1 MFSYQC
7 DFGVNWSASS
17 ARLRRTEAWKETL
30 LCSLDTFPFASSHS
44 IFRYRSGTLTSSS
57 ALSKENTSFTFFLW
71 VYEVSGWLG
80 NSVSHNG
87 QRASTHPAER
97 GTWSPRVLLLAWG
110 FLPFQSFLCRESL
123 KSSEL
128 LPFLSG
134 RKTKRKKKKKLL
146 SRKEKFQNPHAHHS
160 TL

>member
-17 ARLRRTEAWKETL
+17 AGLRRTEAWKDTR
-30 LCSLDTFPFASSHS
+30 LCDLDTFPFASSHS
-44 IFRYRSGTLTSSS
+44 IFRKRSGSFNSSS
-57 ALSKENTSFTFFLW
+57 ALSNENTSSTFFLW
-71 VYEVSGWLG
+71 VYEVSGRLG
-80 NSVSHNG
+80 NSISHSG

-97 GTWSPRVLLLAWG
+97 GAWSLQVLFFVWG
-110 FLPFQSFLCRESL
+110 FLPLQSFLCRESL
-123 KSSEL
+123 RSSEL

-134 RKTKRKKKKKLL
+134 RKTKRQKLL
-146 SRKEKFQNPHAHHS
+146 SGKEKFQNPHTNHS